1 MPALSDMIR
10 AVFGPSEASRL
21 LAAQERQAAALERL
35 VQLAEMAL
43 QVDPATLAAAAEKA
57 ATPPGVY
64 EIAEYKPAELRDLED
79 LVVQLAR
86 SLGRIPT
93 DEELE
98 AEIQRQAAA
107 DVAAQA
113 QAEYF
118 TRREV

>member
-43 QVDPATLAAAAEKA
+43 QVDPATLAAAAQQA